1 MFGSTSGLL
10 KIAKKVVLGLLVA
23 VGLYWA
29 YSVSARAVKKLM
41 GATAAE
47 QAKAPGAPVAGPTDF
62 APEDTIVFK
71 PATGAVLD
79 LTSDR
84 TLDAI
89 LSGAFGPAIVMVYAD
104 WCSHC
109 RNMMDAYEAAA
120 KAAVAYGV
128 PFVRIQGREAPI
140 SSRKYGITGYP
151 TVFGVA
157 SVNSGAPRRF
167 MAQRTTEALLEFARG
182 LAGSLAA
189 LPSVPLEAAVPVV
202 PALSAPAAPSV
213 PSVPA
218 GLTTELAVEHIAP
231 TVVMVQ

>member
-1 MFGSTSGLL
+1 MFGSTSGAL
-10 KIAKKVVLGLLVA
+10 KIAKKIVLGLLVA

-29 YSVSARAVKKLM
+29 YSVSARVFKKMLGAPDAAKGEAV
-41 GATAAE
+41 
-47 QAKAPGAPVAGPTDF
+47 PGAPIAGPTDF
-62 APEDTIVFK
+62 APEDTVVFK
-71 PATGAVLD
+71 PAAGAAND

-89 LSGAFGPAIVMVYAD
+89 LSGAFGPAVVMVYAD

-120 KAAVAYGV
+120 KSAAAYGV

-157 SVNSGAPRRF
+157 NVGGAPRRF
-167 MAQRTTEALLEFARG
+167 MAQRTTDALLEFARG
-182 LAGSLAA
+182 LAGIAAPA
-189 LPSVPLEAAVPVV
+189 LPPPVA
-202 PALSAPAAPSV
+202 PALPPAVGPALPVAPAP
-213 PSVPA
+213 
-218 GLTTELAVEHIAP
+218 LTTELAVEHIAP